1 MLKKLS
7 DRQLEIMQLMWEEN
21 RPLIASEI
29 VEIKDDLNINTVQ
42 ASLRSLIKKG
52 YITMAGIVYSGT
64 VLCRTYSACVT
75 KQDYLGVVC
84 DNIGKFTDSGTLM
97 ASLIEKETSDE
108 LLDELEKM
116 LAKRKK
122 ELKR

>member
-7 DRQLEIMQLMWEEN
+7 DRQLEIMELMWTES

-42 ASLRSLIKKG
+42 ASLRSLVKKG
-52 YITMAGIVYSGT
+52 YITMGGIVYSGT
-64 VLCRTYSACVT
+64 VLCRSYVACVT
-75 KQDYLGVVC
+75 KQDYLGVMC
-84 DNIGKFTDSGTLM
+84 ANIEKFTNSGALM

-116 LAKRKK
+116 ITKRKQ
-122 ELKR
+122 ELKK